1 MEIVPIDKANIPEY
15 FSIVLGVE
23 TYILSLAYNE
33 VADYF
38 TVSVL
43 QPNELGENTELVMGE
58 KLVLNKPL
66 WSDFTDFN
74 LPAPQ
79 LVPMDLSGLEKRI
92 TWENF
97 NTTVF
102 LYVNNGAADE

>member
-15 FSIVLGVE
+15 FSIVFGVE
-23 TYILSLAYNE
+23 TFILSFAYNE
-33 VADYF
+33 VEDYF
-38 TVSVL
+38 TVGL
-43 QPNELGENTELVMGE
+43 LLPNELGENTELIMGE

-66 WSDFTDFN
+66 WSDFSDLD

-79 LVPMDLSGLEKRI
+79 LVPLDISGQEQRI
-92 TWENF
+92 TWENL

-102 LYVNNGAADE
+102 LYVNNGAPDG